1 MLKYGLYAIR
11 SREYKMFL
19 GCIRRDFSAKR
30 PQAEFDILEKY
41 AGRGVFYTQFYL
53 FNCYCCYALFIQT
66 PLTPRILDIF
76 MPKNES
82 RKLGYVYPAYF
93 PIDEEKY
100 YIPITV
106 HMILVIAM
114 VFYVYVACD
123 TSFAFFV
130 QHGCGLLAV
139 AGHRFKAAVAEPE
152 SFYEKE
158 YLHDRQYKKIRFA
171 IQGHQYALAY
181 LHAIQEAHV
190 EYLFILIGFVMM
202 TFSVTLVKISN
213 MEVSPEFF
221 KDCTFLLIQLM
232 HIFYMSMQGQC
243 VVDSVNEFSDTIYNA
258 EWYESDKKV
267 QSLLVLAIRSCLNP
281 PKLTAGGL
289 IVLNLQSFSEILKAS
304 VSYFTVLQTT

>member
-1 MLKYGLYAIR
+1 
-11 SREYKMFL
+11 
-19 GCIRRDFSAKR
+19 
-30 PQAEFDILEKY
+30 
-41 AGRGVFYTQFYL
+41 
-53 FNCYCCYALFIQT
+53 
-66 PLTPRILDIF
+66 TPRILDIF

-123 TSFAFFV
+123 TSFA
-130 QHGCGLLAV
+130 
-139 AGHRFKAAVAEPE
+139 HRFKAAVAEPE